1 MQAARESNGGIQV
14 ISRAAQILR
23 ALDGESDGL
32 SLSQL
37 AERVDLP
44 RSTVHR
50 LTTALAGEGLVAA
63 ASPTGRVRL
72 GPELVRLAVG
82 ARRDIRDELRPF
94 MEQLFERLDETV
106 DCAVLDGDHLR
117 FVDQI
122 AAPHRLRAVSSV
134 GAVFPLHCTAN
145 GKAILAALP
154 PEAVR
159 EVLPARLERF
169 TENTITRLADL
180 ARELETIRETG
191 IAFDREEHTHG
202 ICAGGIAMRDA
213 FGTLAAL
220 SVPMPA
226 QRFRGREKEVA
237 RELTAALDQIT
248 SIGYKTSV
256 RSKPR

>member
-1 MQAARESNGGIQV
+1 MPDGRNAGIQV

-23 ALDGESDGL
+23 ALDGAPDGL

-50 LTTALAGEGLVAA
+50 LTTALAAEGLVAA
-63 ASPTGRVRL
+63 ASPEGRVRL
-72 GPELVRLAVG
+72 GPELSRLAIG
-82 ARRDIRDELRPF
+82 ARRDIRRELRPF
-94 MEQLFERLDETV
+94 MEQLFERLNETV
-106 DCAVLDGDHLR
+106 DCAILDGDHLV

-122 AAPHRLRAVSSV
+122 AAPHRLRAVSAV

-154 PEAVR
+154 PAVAN

-169 TENTITRLADL
+169 TEATITNRRDL
-180 ARELETIRETG
+180 ARELESIRETG
-191 IAFDREEHTHG
+191 VAFDREEHTDG
-202 ICAGGIAMRDA
+202 ICAGGVAVRDA
-213 FGTLAAL
+213 FGQLAAL

-226 QRFRGREKEVA
+226 QRFRGRETEIAEELSEVRA
-237 RELTAALDQIT
+237 ATLATLGTAD
-248 SIGYKTSV
+248 V
-256 RSKPR
+256 

>member
-1 MQAARESNGGIQV
+1 MAEARNGGIQV

-23 ALDGESDGL
+23 ALDGAHDGL

-50 LTTALAGEGLVAA
+50 LTTALAAEGLLAT
-63 ASPTGRVRL
+63 ASPNGRMRL
-72 GPELVRLAVG
+72 GPELTRLAIG
-82 ARRDIRDELRPF
+82 ARRDIRQELHPF
-94 MEQLFERLDETV
+94 MEQLFERLNETV
-106 DCAVLDGDHLR
+106 DCAILDGDHLR

-122 AAPHRLRAVSSV
+122 AAPHRLRAVSAV

-154 PEAVR
+154 PAAVND
-159 EVLPARLERF
+159 VLPARLERF
-169 TENTITRLADL
+169 TESTITTRADL
-180 ARELETIRETG
+180 ARELEQIRATG

-202 ICAGGIAMRDA
+202 ICAGGIAVSDA
-213 FGTLAAL
+213 FGQLAAL

-226 QRFRGREKEVA
+226 QRFRGRETAIAE
-237 RELTAALDQIT
+237 ELSAVRDAALAALGTAD
-248 SIGYKTSV
+248 V
-256 RSKPR
+256 

>member
-1 MQAARESNGGIQV
+1 MAEARNGIQV

-50 LTTALAGEGLVAA
+50 LATALATEGLVAA
-63 ASPTGRVRL
+63 ASPNGRVRL
-72 GPELVRLAVG
+72 GPELTRLAIG
-82 ARRDIRDELRPF
+82 ARREIRQELRPF
-94 MEQLFERLDETV
+94 MEQLFERLNETV
-106 DCAVLDGDHLR
+106 DCAILDGDHLR

-122 AAPHRLRAVSSV
+122 AAPHRLRAVSAV

-169 TENTITRLADL
+169 TENTITKLADL
-180 ARELETIRETG
+180 ARELDTIRETG
-191 IAFDREEHTHG
+191 VAFDREEHTHG
-202 ICAGGIAMRDA
+202 ICAGGIAMSDA
-213 FGTLAAL
+213 FGQLAAL

-226 QRFRGREKEVA
+226 QRFRGREGEIA
-237 RELTAALDQIT
+237 RELAAVRDAAITALGTAD
-248 SIGYKTSV
+248 V
-256 RSKPR
+256 